1 MCGIAGL
8 FLRRPAERAALLARA
23 RAMGDALAHRG
34 PDGEGQ
40 WADEGAGLAL
50 AHRRLAI
57 IDLSPGGAQPMVS
70 ACGRYAISYNGE
82 CYNYVALRNDLAAEG
97 VTVASASDTA
107 VLLAA
112 IARWGLERTLPRL
125 DAMFAFALWDAAE
138 RRLTLVRDHAGIKPL
153 AWAMTGE
160 GVFFASEL
168 GALAAAG
175 LAPALDGAAVA
186 AYLRTGAVPAPMTV
200 FAGVRKLPPGGLVE
214 IGMDGAVR
222 ERRWFDLGAMA
233 RAATPSRLGAA
244 EAAEAVDAAVG
255 DSVRR
260 QLVADVPVGA
270 FLSGGIDSSSVVA
283 AMARAAPGTAHAFTI
298 GFDDARYD
306 ESGDATAIAEAVGVR
321 HTVLRATEAEAR
333 ALAPEIPRLYD
344 EPFADSSALPTLLLS
359 RLTRRHVTV
368 ALSGDGGDELFG
380 GYRRHRL
387 AAGLWARMAAL
398 PLRAPLARLVAAVP
412 PRAWDS
418 LLGRIPGTPRRPGET
433 LHKSAAVLASR
444 DLDHAYARLVAAWDE
459 DETIATHPAPPEPP
473 RSLPDE
479 PLARMRALDA
489 VTYMQDDVLAKVD
502 RASMSVA
509 LEVRVPML
517 SPAMI
522 ALAFSLPPSL
532 LVRRDGGK
540 APLRDALARHLPR
553 RLFEREKTGFGVPLG
568 AWLRGPLRDW
578 AGDLIGSRALS
589 ASGLV
594 DPAVVAAAWEEHQ
607 AGRRDRAPALWTVLM
622 LAGWLEARRA
632 GAAA

>member
-8 FLRRPAERAALLARA
+8 FLRRPQERGALLARA

-40 WADEGAGLAL
+40 WADDKAGLAL

-97 VTVASASDTA
+97 VAVSSASDTA

-112 IARWGLERTLPRL
+112 IARWGLEATLPRL

-153 AWAMTGE
+153 AWAVTAE

-175 LAPALDGAAVA
+175 LSPALDGAAVA
-186 AYLRTGAVPAPMTV
+186 AYLRLGVVPAPMTV

-214 IGMDGAVR
+214 IGMDGAVS
-222 ERRWFDLGAMA
+222 ERRWFDLGTLA
-233 RAATPSRLGAA
+233 RAATTRGLGAA
-244 EAAEAVDAAVG
+244 AAAEAVDAALG

-283 AMARAAPGTAHAFTI
+283 AMARAAPGKAHAFTI
-298 GFDDARYD
+298 GFDDPAYD
-306 ESGDATAIAEAVGVR
+306 ESGDAAAIAGALGVR

-333 ALAPEIPRLYD
+333 ALAPEIPRVYD
-344 EPFADSSALPTLLLS
+344 EPFADASALPTLLLS
-359 RLTRRHVTV
+359 RLTRGHVTV

-387 AAGLWARMAAL
+387 AAGLWAKAARL
-398 PLRAPLARLVAAVP
+398 PLRRAIAGLLSSVP
-412 PRAWDS
+412 PRVLDVA
-418 LLGRIPGTPRRPGET
+418 LGWLPGAPRRPGET
-433 LHKSAAVLASR
+433 LHKTAAVLASP
-444 DLDHAYARLVAAWDE
+444 DLDAAYRRLVSTWDE
-459 DETIATHPAPPEPP
+459 TETVSPGPEPAEPP
-473 RSLPDE
+473 RALPDE

-489 VTYMQDDVLAKVD
+489 LTYMQDDVLAKVD

-517 SPAMI
+517 SPGMI
-522 ALAFSLPPSL
+522 ALAFSLPPAL
-532 LVRRDGGK
+532 LVRADGGK
-540 APLRDALARHLPR
+540 ASLRDALARHLPR

-578 AGDLIGSRALS
+578 AGDLIGSRALAS
-589 ASGLV
+589 SGLV
-594 DPAVVAAAWEEHQ
+594 DRAVLGAAWQEHQ
-607 AGRRDRAPALWTVLM
+607 GGRRDRAPALWTAVM
-622 LAGWLEARRA
+622 LAGWLEARGR
-632 GAAA
+632 